1 MLLMPAHLCP
11 PQSCM
16 SQYPVGAFEICTEI
30 NKMRIPH
37 FQINYKFQQMCK
49 EIQRYYNGARYY
61 NPNNRRSNI
70 FDDFDYKIVKETVDA
85 TEELLKEYEQ
95 IHIKNLEDLTK
106 DL

>member
-1 MLLMPAHLCP
+1 MASLELC
-11 PQSCM
+11 
-16 SQYPVGAFEICTEI
+16 SQYDYAKKALALYRKNE
-30 NKMRIPH
+30 K
-37 FQINYKFQQMCK
+37 
-49 EIQRYYNGARYY
+49 IQRYYNGARYY